1 MFGEKLKSL
10 RKAKKISQE
19 EFAEMVGTHVNSVSK
34 WENGVI
40 PRMSNIQ
47 KIAKVLDTTSEYL
60 LDEESPVTPVVQ
72 IITKEK
78 GDDNAAFVR
87 DLIKSSPMMIYE
99 NDKERFFIPATSEG
113 FDFVTRLRT
122 SQNNNKLISVT
133 AS

>member
-1 MFGEKLKSL
+1 MFGEKLKTL

-87 DLIKSSPMMIYE
+87 DLIKSSPIMIHE
-99 NDKERFFIPATSEG
+99 NLQKM
-113 FDFVTRLRT
+113 
-122 SQNNNKLISVT
+122 
-133 AS
+133 

>member
-1 MFGEKLKSL
+1 MFGEKLKTL